1 METPITDIKLNFS
14 ADSLLFLNFCLA
26 FIMFGVAI
34 TLDIKEFKEVVRNPR
49 GILSGVLSQ
58 YLMLPALTFLLVWLI
73 RPHPAL
79 ALGMILVAA
88 CPGGNVSNFYTLVA
102 GGNVALSVSLTAIAS
117 LVAAIM
123 TPANFHF
130 WGSQMEETKMMI
142 TNIDISFLEM
152 AKIVMLILVIPLLIG
167 LWFNSRFPR
176 VANRISKPMKI
187 ASFLILAGFI
197 VFAFVNNFQTFLD
210 YIYLVIILVLI
221 HNSVAF
227 LLGYIVGKLGRNT
240 EKDCRTISIE
250 TGIQNSALG
259 LLIIFAF
266 FDGNGGMAIIAAW
279 WGIWHLVSGFL
290 ISKWFQYKSSTS

>member
-1 METPITDIKLNFS
+1 METQITDIKLNFS

-34 TLDIKEFKEVVRNPR
+34 TLDIKGFKEVVRNPR

-73 RPHPAL
+73 RPPPAL

-88 CPGGNVSNFYTLVA
+88 CPGGNVSNFYTLMA
-102 GGNVALSVSLTAIAS
+102 GGNVALSVSLTAIAT
-117 LVAAIM
+117 LLAAIM

-130 WGSQMEETKMMI
+130 WGSQMEETKMII

-152 AKIVMLILVIPLLIG
+152 VKIVTLILVLPLLIG
-167 LWFNSRFPR
+167 LWFNFRFPR

-187 ASFLILAGFI
+187 SSLLILAGFI

-210 YIYLVIILVLI
+210 YFHLVILLVLI
-221 HNSVAF
+221 HNSVAL
-227 LLGYIVGKLGRNT
+227 LLGYIIGKLGRNT
-240 EKDCRTISIE
+240 EKDSRTISIE

-279 WGIWHLVSGFL
+279 WGIWHLISGFL
-290 ISKWFQYKSSTS
+290 ISRWFQYKSSPT

>member
-34 TLDIKEFKEVVRNPR
+34 TLDIKGFKEVVRNPR

-123 TPANFHF
+123 TPVNFHF

-167 LWFNSRFPR
+167 LWFNSQFPR

>member
-14 ADSLLFLNFCLA
+14 ADSLMFLNFCLA

-34 TLDIKEFKEVVRNPR
+34 TLDIKGFKEVVRNPR

-73 RPHPAL
+73 RPPPAL

-88 CPGGNVSNFYTLVA
+88 CPGGNVSNFYTLMA
-102 GGNVALSVSLTAIAS
+102 GGNVALSVSLTAIAT
-117 LVAAIM
+117 LLAAIM

-130 WGSQMEETKMMI
+130 WGSQMEETKMII

-152 AKIVMLILVIPLLIG
+152 VKIVTLILVLPLLIG
-167 LWFNSRFPR
+167 LWFNFRFPR

-187 ASFLILAGFI
+187 SSLLILAGFI

-210 YIYLVIILVLI
+210 YFHLVILLVLI
-221 HNSVAF
+221 HNSVAL
-227 LLGYIVGKLGRNT
+227 LLGYIIGKLGRNT
-240 EKDCRTISIE
+240 EKDSRTISIE

-266 FDGNGGMAIIAAW
+266 FDGNGGMALVAAW
-279 WGIWHLVSGFL
+279 WGIWHLISGFL
-290 ISKWFQYKSSTS
+290 ISRWFRYKSSST

>member
-1 METPITDIKLNFS
+1 METPITNIKLNFS

-34 TLDIKEFKEVVRNPR
+34 TLDIKGFKEVVQNPR

-102 GGNVALSVSLTAIAS
+102 EGNVALSVSLTAIAT
-117 LVAAIM
+117 LLAAIM

-130 WGSQMEETKMMI
+130 WGSQMVETKMII

-152 AKIVMLILVIPLLIG
+152 AKIVTLILVIPLLVGI
-167 LWFNSRFPR
+167 WFKFQFPSM
-176 VANRISKPMKI
+176 AKRISKPIKMS
-187 ASFLILAGFI
+187 SFLILAGFI
-197 VFAFVNNFQTFLD
+197 VFAFVNNIQIFLD
-210 YIYLVIILVLI
+210 YFHLVIILVLI
-221 HNSVAF
+221 HNSAAL
-227 LLGYIVGKLGRNT
+227 LLGYIMGKLGRTT
-240 EKDCRTISIE
+240 EKDSRTISIE

-259 LLIIFAF
+259 LLLIFTF
-266 FDGNGGMAIIAAW
+266 FNGNGGMALIAAW
-279 WGIWHLVSGFL
+279 WGIWHLISGFL
-290 ISKWFQYKSSTS
+290 ISRWFQYRSSTT

>member
-34 TLDIKEFKEVVRNPR
+34 TLDIKGFKEVVRNPR

-117 LVAAIM
+117 LLAAFM
-123 TPANFHF
+123 TPANFRF
-130 WGSQMEETKMMI
+130 WGSQLEETKMII

-152 AKIVMLILVIPLLIG
+152 AKTVTLILVIPLLIG
-167 LWFNSRFPR
+167 LWFNFQFPN
-176 VANRISKPMKI
+176 VAKRISKPMKI

-197 VFAFVNNFQTFLD
+197 VFAFVNNIQIFLD
-210 YIYLVIILVLI
+210 YFHLIIFLVLI
-221 HNSVAF
+221 HNSAAL
-227 LLGYIVGKLGRNT
+227 LLGYIMGKLGRNT
-240 EKDCRTISIE
+240 EKDSRTISIE

-279 WGIWHLVSGFL
+279 WGIWHLISGFL
-290 ISKWFQYKSSTS
+290 ISRWFRYKSSPT